1 MVGERLPAAPLD
13 QIRLVLLDLD
23 GTALGSDE
31 TLSAQLLET
40 LRALRGRVLYTFV
53 SARSPAM
60 LRVYCAQ
67 AKIAGPVIT
76 YDGGLI
82 VDWASQRKLDF
93 HPIPAT
99 CGLRLMEL
107 CNRMGLDYTIYTAD
121 HAYLGKN
128 TSRLG
133 RFRGYNTQAVTYGV
147 APAPFLFYE
156 AYQPEGIAQEG
167 VVKLFIEN
175 PNEDARG
182 RLAQELEHL
191 PEVHA
196 NCTEGTAISITARE
210 SSKEAGIH
218 FLYDYLG
225 LKPEQVC
232 AFGDYYNDL
241 GMFRAVGAS
250 VAMGNAPEE
259 VRQTASY
266 VTRPNTQ
273 NGVAWFLQR
282 FIGKTRSR
290 DVYPANILH

>member
-133 RFRGYNTQAVTYGV
+133 RFRGYNTQAVT
-147 APAPFLFYE
+147 
-156 AYQPEGIAQEG
+156 
-167 VVKLFIEN
+167 
-175 PNEDARG
+175 
-182 RLAQELEHL
+182 
-191 PEVHA
+191 
-196 NCTEGTAISITARE
+196 
-210 SSKEAGIH
+210 
-218 FLYDYLG
+218 
-225 LKPEQVC
+225 
-232 AFGDYYNDL
+232 
-241 GMFRAVGAS
+241 
-250 VAMGNAPEE
+250 MGWPL
-259 VRQTASY
+259 RPSCF
-266 VTRPNTQ
+266 TRPISPR
-273 NGVAWFLQR
+273 GLRRRGW
-282 FIGKTRSR
+282 
-290 DVYPANILH
+290 